1 MFGNMEICEVLE
13 DKAVVEDRFFE
24 DETKKRC
31 TS

>member
-13 DKAVVEDRFFE
+13 DKAAVGDKFFE
-24 DETKKRC
+24 DETKKTY